1 MWTPLLNGC
10 ITVVDGCSS
19 IRQPV
24 ASVLWQIPVG
34 GSQAYPTYVAHR
46 SRVHHRRLAARK
58 PARTYR
64 KCDRTLYGAA
74 GGNAASALLGQP
86 DAFQERGK
94 RPVPP
99 SPSCPC
105 HRCRTWNRNALTGT
119 TALRLTRLLSRL
131 RLPRILRVTVHKLT
145 VSIKPSILKR
155 G

>member
-24 ASVLWQIPVG
+24 ASILWQIPVG

-46 SRVHHRRLAARK
+46 SRASTPSASRGTARIC
-58 PARTYR
+58 R

-145 VSIKPSILKR
+145 VLIKPSILK
-155 G
+155 GG